1 MEYVGRAVKK
11 EFQGRGTCLGSVQA
25 YEPTTGLFKIVY
37 EDGGSEELE
46 LSGLS
51 ALLVFSEPPPR
62 QLSEVAGSELGG
74 QPKKRRRIVDIGKND
89 DNSVI
94 GSVSGDNSVGRDG
107 DSGEFD
113 LNLNESADLN
123 DDAFNYL
130 NGDDQGVNAVGG
142 GAKLRDLDLNEG
154 VNLELDEGVFLT
166 GGVIEGSSGAKKEV
180 IDLNL
185 DLNENFDN
193 LSEERE
199 GRFFDLNLQVMEDE
213 VRGIDG
219 REWQSGAN
227 ERICDEGHIQMMEE
241 LAEDVNKAILVNVDG
256 DSGNLTVNMDKNEDS
271 PLRNCTTGVDNE
283 NVAPVNAQKKR
294 RGRKKKDASSNNI
307 VLGTPESLKVDS
319 ETANTKLELE
329 SRDYD
334 NVISDPVLRGR
345 RGRKRRESLDGDMTL
360 PTPETGLRRSSRRAK
375 RDAFSSPDQGL
386 NAAASN
392 GVNHQLLSPAIS
404 VVSNEKIMV
413 AAHGNSINPV
423 MLPPKVELPPSSCN
437 LYLSGVSVFDFVS
450 VYAFLRSFST
460 LLFLS
465 PFELDDFV
473 ASVKCNDST
482 LLFDSIHVSLLR
494 TLRKHL
500 ESLSD
505 EGSVSAS
512 DCLRSLNWDF
522 LDLIT
527 WPLFV
532 VEYLLLHSPGYIP
545 GLDICQ
551 LKHFQ
556 NDYYKLP
563 VSAKVEVLRHLCDD
577 VIEVEA
583 FRSELNRRT
592 LATDRHTEF
601 QRNSKFDSSRKRK
614 AAIDVASTSCLTE
627 EDAEEPADW
636 NSDECCL
643 CKMDGNLICCDGCP
657 AAFHSRCVGVLSNLL
672 PEGDWYCP
680 ECAIEKDKPW
690 MKVGKSI
697 RGAELLG
704 VDPYGRLYYSSCG
717 YLLV

>member
-1 MEYVGRAVKK
+1 
-11 EFQGRGTCLGSVQA
+11 
-25 YEPTTGLFKIVY
+25 
-37 EDGGSEELE
+37 
-46 LSGLS
+46 
-51 ALLVFSEPPPR
+51 
-62 QLSEVAGSELGG
+62 
-74 QPKKRRRIVDIGKND
+74 
-89 DNSVI
+89 
-94 GSVSGDNSVGRDG
+94 
-107 DSGEFD
+107 
-113 LNLNESADLN
+113 
-123 DDAFNYL
+123 
-130 NGDDQGVNAVGG
+130 
-142 GAKLRDLDLNEG
+142 
-154 VNLELDEGVFLT
+154 
-166 GGVIEGSSGAKKEV
+166 
-180 IDLNL
+180 
-185 DLNENFDN
+185 
-193 LSEERE
+193 
-199 GRFFDLNLQVMEDE
+199 MEDE

-227 ERICDEGHIQMMEE
+227 ERVCDEGHLQMTEE
-241 LAEDVNKAILVNVDG
+241 LADDVNKAILVNVDG
-256 DSGNLTVNMDKNEDS
+256 DGGNLIVNIDKNEDS
-271 PLRNCTTGVDNE
+271 PMRNCTTGVDNE

-294 RGRKKKDASSNNI
+294 RGRKKKDASSSNI

-334 NVISDPVLRGR
+334 NVVSDPVLRGR
-345 RGRKRRESLDGDMTL
+345 RGRKSRALLDSDMTL

-375 RDAFSSPDQGL
+375 RAAFSSPDQGF

-404 VVSNEKIMV
+404 IVSNEKIMV
-413 AAHGNSINPV
+413 APHGSSINPV
-423 MLPPKVELPPSSCN
+423 MLPPKVELPPSSRN
-437 LYLSGVSVFDFVS
+437 LDLIGVSVFDLVS

-465 PFELDDFV
+465 PFELDNFV

-532 VEYLLLHSPGYIP
+532 IEYLLLHNPGYIP

-563 VSAKVEVLRHLCDD
+563 VSAKVEILRHLCDD

-601 QRNSKFDSSRKRK
+601 QRHSKFDSSRKRK
-614 AAIDVASTSCLTE
+614 SAIDVASTSCLTE

-657 AAFHSRCVGVLSNLL
+657 AAFHSRCVGVLSDLL

-680 ECAIEKDKPW
+680 ECTIDKDKPW

-717 YLLV
+717 YLLVIGKGCAWKKAEPFKAWRGVPEKGALAALGESPKPGFENGIGLLPFAA

>member
-1 MEYVGRAVKK
+1 MS
-11 EFQGRGTCLGSVQA
+11 T
-25 YEPTTGLFKIVY
+25 
-37 EDGGSEELE
+37 
-46 LSGLS
+46 
-51 ALLVFSEPPPR
+51 EPPPP

-94 GSVSGDNSVGRDG
+94 GSVSCDNLVGRGG
-107 DSGEFD
+107 DAGEFD

-130 NGDDQGVNAVGG
+130 NGDDQG
-142 GAKLRDLDLNEG
+142 
-154 VNLELDEGVFLT
+154 DEGVFLT

-185 DLNENFDN
+185 DLNEN
-193 LSEERE
+193 LSDETE

-227 ERICDEGHIQMMEE
+227 ERVCDEGHLQMTEE

-256 DSGNLTVNMDKNEDS
+256 DGGNLIVNIDKNEDS

-294 RGRKKKDASSNNI
+294 RGRKKKDASSSNI
-307 VLGTPESLKVDS
+307 ALGTPESLKVDS

-334 NVISDPVLRGR
+334 NVVSDPVLRGR
-345 RGRKRRESLDGDMTL
+345 RGRKSRELLDGDMTL

-375 RDAFSSPDQGL
+375 RAAFSSPDQGF

-404 VVSNEKIMV
+404 IVSNEKIMV
-413 AAHGNSINPV
+413 APHGSSINPV
-423 MLPPKVELPPSSCN
+423 MLPPKVELPPSSRN
-437 LYLSGVSVFDFVS
+437 LDLSGVSAFDLVS

-465 PFELDDFV
+465 PFELDNFV

-505 EGSVSAS
+505 EGSASAS

-532 VEYLLLHSPGYIP
+532 IEYLLLHNPGYIP

-563 VSAKVEVLRHLCDD
+563 VSAKVEILRHLCDD

-601 QRNSKFDSSRKRK
+601 QRHSKFDSSRKRK
-614 AAIDVASTSCLTE
+614 SVIDVASTSCLTE

-680 ECAIEKDKPW
+680 ECTIDKDKPW

-717 YLLV
+717 YLLVIGKGCAWKLWSLFKKATCPFGSRFMEDITYLVINANGIVVKGAWREGALEPCDLRPS

>member
-1 MEYVGRAVKK
+1 
-11 EFQGRGTCLGSVQA
+11 
-25 YEPTTGLFKIVY
+25 
-37 EDGGSEELE
+37 
-46 LSGLS
+46 
-51 ALLVFSEPPPR
+51 
-62 QLSEVAGSELGG
+62 
-74 QPKKRRRIVDIGKND
+74 
-89 DNSVI
+89 
-94 GSVSGDNSVGRDG
+94 
-107 DSGEFD
+107 
-113 LNLNESADLN
+113 
-123 DDAFNYL
+123 
-130 NGDDQGVNAVGG
+130 
-142 GAKLRDLDLNEG
+142 
-154 VNLELDEGVFLT
+154 
-166 GGVIEGSSGAKKEV
+166 
-180 IDLNL
+180 
-185 DLNENFDN
+185 
-193 LSEERE
+193 
-199 GRFFDLNLQVMEDE
+199 
-213 VRGIDG
+213 
-219 REWQSGAN
+219 
-227 ERICDEGHIQMMEE
+227 
-241 LAEDVNKAILVNVDG
+241 
-256 DSGNLTVNMDKNEDS
+256 
-271 PLRNCTTGVDNE
+271 
-283 NVAPVNAQKKR
+283 
-294 RGRKKKDASSNNI
+294 
-307 VLGTPESLKVDS
+307 
-319 ETANTKLELE
+319 
-329 SRDYD
+329 
-334 NVISDPVLRGR
+334 
-345 RGRKRRESLDGDMTL
+345 
-360 PTPETGLRRSSRRAK
+360 
-375 RDAFSSPDQGL
+375 
-386 NAAASN
+386 
-392 GVNHQLLSPAIS
+392 
-404 VVSNEKIMV
+404 MV

-437 LYLSGVSVFDFVS
+437 LDLSGVSVFDFVS

-512 DCLRSLNWDF
+512 DSLRSLNWDF

-545 GLDICQ
+545 
-551 LKHFQ
+551 
-556 NDYYKLP
+556 
-563 VSAKVEVLRHLCDD
+563 
-577 VIEVEA
+577 VEA